1 MQTPVG
7 GDQAL
12 PVKKFQAALKCEL
25 LARPIQS
32 GNIFRIIHPTMLC
45 EPQQP
50 GKYLAL
56 NIVLCYQCDNLN
68 MFPNIDSINS
78 ILFGEQ
84 LSEKITGT

>member
-7 GDQAL
+7 EDEAL

-50 GKYLAL
+50 GK
-56 NIVLCYQCDNLN
+56 
-68 MFPNIDSINS
+68 
-78 ILFGEQ
+78 
-84 LSEKITGT
+84 